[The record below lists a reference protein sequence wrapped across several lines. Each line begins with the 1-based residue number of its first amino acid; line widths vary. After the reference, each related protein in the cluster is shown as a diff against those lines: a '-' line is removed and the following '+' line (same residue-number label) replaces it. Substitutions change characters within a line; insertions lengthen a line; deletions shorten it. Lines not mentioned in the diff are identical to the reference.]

1 MEADICT
8 DATAAV
14 NLQFALHSPHF
25 LFHDY
30 KCNNLHI
37 KFFDLFTQDILMQH
51 RTTTVSHSCCKM
63 LKNKEAKRRRRVKD
77 FFNYLVQENKHNR
90 CTQRA

>member
-14 NLQFALHSPHF
+14 NLQFALHSLHF
-25 LFHDY
+25 LFHYY

-51 RTTTVSHSCCKM
+51 RTTAAVKCYKQGGKKT
-63 LKNKEAKRRRRVKD
+63 KES
-77 FFNYLVQENKHNR
+77 
-90 CTQRA
+90 

>member
-8 DATAAV
+8 DATTAV
-14 NLQFALHSPHF
+14 NLQFALHSLHF

-51 RTTTVSHSCCKM
+51 RTTSCCKM
-63 LKNKEAKRRRRVKD
+63 LQTRRQKD
-77 FFNYLVQENKHNR
+77 EGELKIFLII
-90 CTQRA
+90 

>member
-1 MEADICT
+1 MKIVTNMEADICT
-8 DATAAV
+8 DATPAV
-14 NLQFALHSPHF
+14 NLQFALHSLHF

-51 RTTTVSHSCCKM
+51 RTTTVSHSCCQM
-63 LKNKEAKRRRRVKD
+63 LQTRRQKD
-77 FFNYLVQENKHNR
+77 VGELKIFLII
-90 CTQRA
+90 